1 MSRENPFAKLDLTA
15 LSSENAPTKP
25 TYGMTG
31 AAKTVVRSIEDL
43 AENTKK
49 LMEGEVIVELDPRSI
64 DASFVA
70 DRLSDDDQEFQELK
84 QAIQDAGQTTPILVR
99 PSLTDGQRYM
109 VVFGHRRLKAAREL
123 GISVRAVVKKL
134 DDTASAI
141 AQGQENSARSNLS
154 FIERAFFAQNLLASG
169 MTKDVVRS
177 SLAIDE
183 AMLSKM
189 LGVMEAVPGTV
200 LNALGAS
207 KKIGRDKWLSLRQ
220 LLLAP
225 ALQKVATEYA
235 ESAELLALAEDK
247 RFDDLHGYLTRYKKK
262 SEAKKPKTSSS
273 SEKEWMSSDSSLS
286 LVMNAK
292 SKKVAIEL
300 SNTEAKPFG
309 DWLSS
314 HMDRLYDEYRQ
325 SKPEANGD

>member
-1 MSRENPFAKLDLTA
+1 MSREDPFKKLDL
-15 LSSENAPTKP
+15 SSIPMKSPAKTG
-25 TYGMTG
+25 YGMTG

-49 LMEGEVIVELDPRSI
+49 LMEGEVIVDLDPRLLDVS
-64 DASFVA
+64 SVA
-70 DRLSDDDQEFQELK
+70 DRLSYDDAEYQDLK
-84 QAIQDAGQTTPILVR
+84 EAIKASGQSTPILVR
-99 PSLTDGQRYM
+99 PTTDGRYM
-109 VVFGHRRLKAAREL
+109 VVFGHRRRKVAEEL
-123 GISVRAVVKKL
+123 GISVKAVVKKL
-134 DDTASAI
+134 DDIASAV

-154 FIERAFFAQNLLASG
+154 FIERAYFAQNLLDSG
-169 MTKDVVRS
+169 LTKDVVRS

-189 LGVMEAVPGTV
+189 LSVIEIVPASV
-200 LNALGAS
+200 IKVLGAS

-220 LLLAP
+220 LLLVP
-225 ALQKVATEYA
+225 AVLKVATDYA
-235 ESAELLALAEDK
+235 GSQDLLALPEDK

-273 SEKEWMSSDSSLS
+273 SGKEWMSSDSSLS

-300 SNTEAKPFG
+300 SNTEAKPFS